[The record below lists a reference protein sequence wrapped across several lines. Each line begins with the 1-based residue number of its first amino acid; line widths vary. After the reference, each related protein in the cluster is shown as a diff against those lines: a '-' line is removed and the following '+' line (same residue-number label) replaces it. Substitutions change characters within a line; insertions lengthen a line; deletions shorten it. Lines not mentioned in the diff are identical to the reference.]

1 MSSASRLKRLQ
12 KPPKHRLR
20 SGDVMAK
27 NPLRE
32 LGEHGQSVWLDFLS
46 RDFLRKGGLD
56 RLIAEDGLAGVTSN
70 PSIFEKAIGHGDA
83 YDEQIGRVLASG
95 WPSVTTVFE
104 ELAIADIR
112 DAADQLRRTYDVTRG
127 ADGFVSLE
135 VSPYLANDTAGT
147 IEEARRLWRTVG
159 RENLMIKVPGTPAG
173 LPAIRQLIGEGL
185 NINITLLFSRD
196 VYAQVAE
203 AYLAGLEHLLSQGQ
217 PIDRIASVA
226 SFFVSRIDTVAD
238 KQLGERIKSAAKA
251 EERARLELLRGKTA
265 IANAKLA
272 YQLYQRLF
280 AGERWARLKEA
291 GARPQ
296 RLLWASTSTKNPE
309 YRDVMYVEDLI
320 GPDTVNTLPETTLE
334 GFREHG
340 MVRDTLIEDV
350 AAAAQTLDALEGAG
364 VSLTQITDELVVD
377 G

>member
-1 MSSASRLKRLQ
+1 
-12 KPPKHRLR
+12 
-20 SGDVMAK
+20 MAK
-27 NPLRE
+27 NPLLE
-32 LGEHGQSVWLDFLS
+32 LRDRGQSVWLDFLS
-46 RDFLRKGGLD
+46 RDLLRTGGLEK
-56 RLIAEDGLAGVTSN
+56 LITDDGLAGVTSN
-70 PSIFEKAIGHGDA
+70 PSIFQKAIGHGDT
-83 YDEQIGRVLASG
+83 YDAQVERVLASG

-104 ELAIADIR
+104 ELAVADIR
-112 DAADQLRRTYDVTRG
+112 DAADALRRTYDVTRG

-147 IEEARRLWRTVG
+147 IEEARRLWRTVA
-159 RENLMIKVPGTPAG
+159 RENLMVKVPGTPAG

-196 VYAQVAE
+196 VYAEVAE
-203 AYLAGLEHLLSQGQ
+203 AYLAGLEQLLSQGQ

-226 SFFVSRIDTVAD
+226 SFFVSRIDTMAD
-238 KQLGERIKSAAKA
+238 KLLGERIKSASKA

-280 AGERWARLKEA
+280 AGQRWAKLKEA

-309 YRDVMYVEDLI
+309 YRDVMYVEELI
-320 GPDTVNTLPETTLE
+320 GPDTVNTMPENTID
-334 GFREHG
+334 GFRDHG
-340 MVRDTLIEDV
+340 VVRDTLTENV
-350 AAAAQTLDALEGAG
+350 AAAAQMLDDLERTG
-364 VSLTQITDELVVD
+364 VSLEKITASCATP
-377 G
+377 